1 MILHQYQSMTIQC
14 KMEDVFNG
22 RFSTEDWS
30 RIVHALKSYVITQE
44 EVIRTKNVGDRE
56 WQELEEYSTIARD
69 IEYYIISLG
78 NSNER

>member
-1 MILHQYQSMTIQC
+1 MTIQY

-22 RFSTEDWS
+22 KFGTEDWS

-56 WQELEEYSTIARD
+56 WQELGEYSTIARD

-78 NSNER
+78 KSNER

>member
-1 MILHQYQSMTIQC
+1 MMLQQYQSMTIQC

-22 RFSTEDWS
+22 KFSTEDWL
-30 RIVHALKSYVITQE
+30 RIIQALKSYVITQE
-44 EVIRTKNVGDRE
+44 EVLRTKNVGDRE

-69 IEYYIISLG
+69 IEYYVISLG